1 MSNSVKILVFD
12 AVVALIALAAY
23 LAHATVGASTAV
35 KLLFY
40 PVYGYTML
48 SFVPAAIGVVMGVL
62 ERQKG
67 DERGRL
73 GVWGNALYIVTV
85 IAALVAIWVSSIPE
99 HPAEG

>member
-1 MSNSVKILVFD
+1 MSNSVKILLFD
-12 AVVALIALAAY
+12 VVVALIALAAY
-23 LAHATVGASTAV
+23 LAHATIGASTAV

-40 PVYGYTML
+40 PIYGYTML

-73 GVWGNALYIVTV
+73 GVWGNALYIVVV
-85 IAALVAIWVSSIPE
+85 IATVSAIWIYSIPK
-99 HPAEG
+99 HPGV